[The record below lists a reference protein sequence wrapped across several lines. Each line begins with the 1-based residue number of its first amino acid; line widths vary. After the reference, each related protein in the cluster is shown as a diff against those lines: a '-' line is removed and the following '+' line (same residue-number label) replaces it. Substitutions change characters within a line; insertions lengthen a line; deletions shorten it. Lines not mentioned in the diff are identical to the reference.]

1 MKSIYSIA
9 RKNNIKI
16 IEDAAHA
23 FGSKYISGERVGS
36 CKYSDMAVFSF
47 HPVKII
53 AGGEAGVV
61 TTNSKDMYIKLLEYR
76 SHGII
81 KDDKESFKNK
91 KEGYS
96 KNKKNIWYYEM
107 KNLGFHYRQT
117 DIQSALIF
125 SQIKKVN
132 KFLNYRK
139 LLAKKYDNYFTNNDL
154 IKPYNV
160 SMRKFSSNH
169 LYVVNINFKKLKI
182 NRNEFMIKLRDYG
195 ITTQV
200 HYIPLNY
207 HPYLK
212 KIKVFFNTKSNAR
225 KYYDNCLSIPLYYG
239 LKINEQKFIV
249 KKILNLLNTYRIK
262 S

>member
-1 MKSIYSIA
+1 M
-9 RKNNIKI
+9 
-16 IEDAAHA
+16 
-23 FGSKYISGERVGS
+23 
-36 CKYSDMAVFSF
+36 
-47 HPVKII
+47 
-53 AGGEAGVV
+53 V

-195 ITTQV
+195 IYTSSL
-200 HYIPLNY
+200 YSIKLSSLPLKN
-207 HPYLK
+207 K
-212 KIKVFFNTKSNAR
+212 GFFNTKSNAR

>member
-36 CKYSDMAVFSF
+36 CKYSDMAVFPF
-47 HPVKII
+47 IQLKLFF
-53 AGGEAGVV
+53 GGEVGVV

-107 KNLGFHYRQT
+107 KRF
-117 DIQSALIF
+117 
-125 SQIKKVN
+125 
-132 KFLNYRK
+132 
-139 LLAKKYDNYFTNNDL
+139 
-154 IKPYNV
+154 
-160 SMRKFSSNH
+160 
-169 LYVVNINFKKLKI
+169 
-182 NRNEFMIKLRDYG
+182 
-195 ITTQV
+195 
-200 HYIPLNY
+200 
-207 HPYLK
+207 
-212 KIKVFFNTKSNAR
+212 
-225 KYYDNCLSIPLYYG
+225 
-239 LKINEQKFIV
+239 
-249 KKILNLLNTYRIK
+249 RI
-262 S
+262 SL